1 MKHLDRAVTAFVYIF
16 LYAPI
21 LVMMFFSFNASNSTS
36 LFAGFS
42 TKWYAELFTRR
53 DVMNALKNTLIL
65 AVSSS
70 LIATVLG
77 TVAAVGVYNLRRR
90 WTKNVLLTVNN
101 LPMMNPDI
109 VTGVSLMLLFVFV
122 GRLLGAKE
130 SVGFV
135 TLLIAHITFNVPYV
149 LLNVLPKL
157 RQTDRQLVEAAMD
170 LGCTPVRAFFKVV
183 LPAVFPGIASGAV
196 MAFTLS
202 LDDFVISNF
211 TAGKYQTLPLFL
223 YSMTKKRVKPDMFA
237 LSTIVFVVILV
248 LLLTSNLLQIRAE
261 KKQKGVRK

>member
-101 LPMMNPDI
+101 LPMMNPH
-109 VTGVSLMLLFVFV
+109 GF
-122 GRLLGAKE
+122 LG
-130 SVGFV
+130 
-135 TLLIAHITFNVPYV
+135 T
-149 LLNVLPKL
+149 
-157 RQTDRQLVEAAMD
+157 Q
-170 LGCTPVRAFFKVV
+170 
-183 LPAVFPGIASGAV
+183 
-196 MAFTLS
+196 
-202 LDDFVISNF
+202 
-211 TAGKYQTLPLFL
+211 
-223 YSMTKKRVKPDMFA
+223 
-237 LSTIVFVVILV
+237 
-248 LLLTSNLLQIRAE
+248 
-261 KKQKGVRK
+261 